1 MLEGWGTILK
11 VAGGAATCI
20 TACATGYVTI
30 GGPIPASR
38 QYVIAQNE
46 KLTER
51 LIDNSIQ
58 TNKLQLDLL
67 RKEQIDRQVQIKQET
82 SDSVKAIYMERLN
95 AVSDG
100 IAATVSKNSDLEH
113 EKLELVN
120 GSSRR

>member
-1 MLEGWGTILK
+1 MFDAWGTVFKIG
-11 VAGGAATCI
+11 GGAATCL
-20 TACATGYVTI
+20 TACVTGYVTL

-38 QYVIAQNE
+38 QYVISQNE

-51 LIDNSIQ
+51 LIENSIQ

-67 RKEQIDRQVQIKQET
+67 RKEQIDRQVQIKQEP

-100 IAATVSKNSDLEH
+100 ITTTVNKNNDLER
-113 EKLELVN
+113 EKNELVN
-120 GSSRR
+120 GSHR